1 MAKRNRRRKTFK
13 VKTGTL
19 VGGLL
24 VLLAIAPW
32 VALCLVNMGIDQT
45 SKHVQQLE
53 REKRTL
59 DESYRRQV
67 AEWNQLVEPKRLDE
81 AVAARGLRLT
91 YAPPTRS
98 AHVNTRGGVTLS
110 REVAVA
116 LQTSRNT
123 FLGEE
128 TAQVTSTTA
137 QSLRTIR
144 RQRRH

>member
-13 VKTGTL
+13 VKAGTL
-19 VGGLL
+19 IGGLL
-24 VLLAIAPW
+24 VLATIAPW

-45 SKHVQQLE
+45 AKHVQQLE

-91 YAPPTRS
+91 YAPPARS
-98 AHVNTRGGVTLS
+98 AHVDARGGVNLS
-110 REVAVA
+110 REVALA
-116 LQTSRNT
+116 LQTSRTT

-128 TAQVTSTTA
+128 IAQAAATPKPSA
-137 QSLRTIR
+137 RSSK